1 MNIVSVI
8 DVASYIINR
17 MKEVYKIKEVS
28 TWKLQKLVYY
38 CQVWHLIWHDRP
50 LFDEDILAWINGPVC
65 KELYELHKGKFA
77 ISKIRGIANLDS
89 DQKEVADRI
98 VSFYGKR
105 SAQWLVD
112 LIHLED
118 PWRNTRKNIGPSER
132 GNEVINH
139 ESIVEYYSSL
149 PVMSEEEERTL

>member
-8 DVASYIINR
+8 DVANYIINR

-65 KELYELHKGKFA
+65 KELYELHKGKFT
-77 ISKIRGIANLDS
+77 ISKIDGEGNIDNL
-89 DQKEVADRI
+89 QKEVVDRV

-105 SAQWLVD
+105 SAQWLVN
-112 LIHLED
+112 LSHLED
-118 PWRNTRKNIGPSER
+118 PWRNARKNIGPSER